1 MKAHYYFYCYERREK
16 KSGKL
21 KLFVLPFEWT
31 SWAEC
36 CCNFSGGGT
45 EKRGAFWTRF
55 RDAVSKL
62 FGSSCLLFSSLS
74 VSKVFDDSGTQIF
87 IWYDVPSGSLF
98 IMNFFGSSNA
108 AASYFKAASFGE
120 VYFPWKSFRNC
131 SKPRTARRI
140 TRRMQFHIKVLGKR
154 RKLIKCFVMQ
164 GNHRQKNFLHTQ
176 LLWFR
181 SFSSLVHALHSTTKF
196 QCMQIWSSI
205 KKFSPLFW

>member
-1 MKAHYYFYCYERREK
+1 MK
-16 KSGKL
+16 
-21 KLFVLPFEWT
+21 
-31 SWAEC
+31 
-36 CCNFSGGGT
+36 
-45 EKRGAFWTRF
+45 KRGAFWTRF

-74 VSKVFDDSGTQIF
+74 VSKVFWWLWNTNFHMIRRPIGESFHYELFRKLERCSELFQNSFSRRKFIF
-87 IWYDVPSGSLF
+87 HEKVSETAVNPAPLVVSLEECNF
-98 IMNFFGSSNA
+98 I
-108 AASYFKAASFGE
+108 
-120 VYFPWKSFRNC
+120 
-131 SKPRTARRI
+131 SK
-140 TRRMQFHIKVLGKR
+140 FSEKR

-196 QCMQIWSSI
+196 KCMQIWSSI